1 MAVATRSLISLISGF
16 IVDARPPDS
25 ARQRAAAAVCDT
37 IGVALAGVVE
47 PAARIVR
54 NVIDSQGDCRMI
66 GTPRRAGAADAALAN
81 GVAVH
86 ALDFDDMCFVS
97 MAHPSCAL
105 APAAL
110 ASAEWADAS
119 GHALLDG
126 YIAGFELECRLGA
139 VMNPRHYH
147 SRGWHCTS
155 SIGTLGAAAAA
166 SRVMGLTHDQTSHAI
181 GIAASLACGL
191 KENIGTMTKPLHAGM
206 AARNGVTAAL
216 LARGG
221 FTASEDALTGPQ
233 GYLSAMDS
241 EHGADVLAQ
250 AAADLGNRWEIDDTG
265 ITVKLYPSC
274 AATHPPLDALL
285 DLVRAHGVSADD
297 ISTILVEVDTM
308 TPRLLIHDRPA
319 TGLEAKFSMPF
330 CAAAAVVFGHPT
342 VDTFDGSHITDSR
355 VQMLMPRVSMRVN
368 AAFDSAASLSQ
379 ATVTIQRRDGT
390 TLTQHA
396 DGARGYPGRLSEIEL
411 ATKFLGCAQRS
422 LPRANAEA
430 ALTAVRALSHADHVR
445 ALADAWAGPAR

>member
-1 MAVATRSLISLISGF
+1 MAVATRILIPLISEF
-16 IVDARPPDS
+16 IVNARPPDS

-37 IGVALAGVVE
+37 IGVALAGAVE

-54 NVIDSQGDCRMI
+54 SVMDGGGRCCVI

-119 GHALLDG
+119 GRALLDG

-166 SRVMGLTHDQTSHAI
+166 SRIMGLTHDQTAHAL

-216 LARGG
+216 LARSG

-233 GYLSAMDS
+233 GYLAAMDS
-241 EHGADVLAQ
+241 GGSAEDFARAVI
-250 AAADLGNRWEIDDTG
+250 DLGTRWEISDTG
-265 ITVKLYPSC
+265 ISVKLYPSC
-274 AATHPPLDALL
+274 AATHPPLDAML
-285 DLVRAHGVSADD
+285 DLVRDHKLTADD
-297 ISTILVEVDTM
+297 IDAIDVEVDTM
-308 TPRLLIHDRPA
+308 TPRLLIYDRPQ
-319 TGLEAKFSMPF
+319 TGLEAKFSLPF
-330 CAAAAVVFGHPT
+330 CAAAAMVFGHPS
-342 VDTFDGSHITDSR
+342 VDTFD
-355 VQMLMPRVSMRVN
+355 
-368 AAFDSAASLSQ
+368 
-379 ATVTIQRRDGT
+379 
-390 TLTQHA
+390 
-396 DGARGYPGRLSEIEL
+396 
-411 ATKFLGCAQRS
+411 
-422 LPRANAEA
+422 EA
-430 ALTAVRALSHADHVR
+430 H
-445 ALADAWAGPAR
+445 

>member
-1 MAVATRSLISLISGF
+1 MAVATRSLISLISEF
-16 IVDARPPDS
+16 IVDARPPES
-25 ARQRAAAAVCDT
+25 ARERAASAVCDT
-37 IGVALAGVVE
+37 IGVTLAGVVE
-47 PAARIVR
+47 PAARVVR
-54 NVIDSQGDCRMI
+54 DVIDSQGQCRVL
-66 GTPRRAGAADAALAN
+66 GTSRRVSAGDAAFAN
-81 GVAVH
+81 GVAAH

-119 GHALLDG
+119 GRGLLDG
-126 YIAGFELECRLGA
+126 YVAGFELECRLGA

-166 SRVMGLTHDQTSHAI
+166 SRVMGLTHDQTAHAV

-233 GYLSAMDS
+233 GYLTAMDS
-241 EHGADVLAQ
+241 EHSADALAR
-250 AAADLGNRWEIDDTG
+250 AVADLGNRWEIDETG

-274 AATHPPLDALL
+274 AATHPPLDAVL
-285 DLVRAHGVSADD
+285 DLVRTHGIAADD
-297 ISTILVEVDTM
+297 IAAIVVDVDTM

-342 VDTFDGSHITDSR
+342 VDTFDGTHIADSG
-355 VQMLMPRVSMRVN
+355 VQTLMPRVSMRVN
-368 AAFDSAASLSQ
+368 TAFDSAAPLSQ
-379 ATVTIQRRDGT
+379 ATVVIQLRGGT
-390 TLTQHA
+390 TLTRHA
-396 DGARGYPGRLSEIEL
+396 DGARGYPGRLNESDL
-411 ATKFLGCAQRS
+411 ATKFLGCAERS

-430 ALTAVRALSHADHVR
+430 ALTAAQALGRADHVR
-445 ALADAWAGPAR
+445 ALADAWALP